1 MRKCFQTLKLGFQ
14 GWKLEFLYIETEVS
28 NYGNAKKLMALY
40 FLVSRNNFP

>member
-14 GWKLEFLYIETEVS
+14 GWKLEFLSVETEVS

>member
-1 MRKCFQTLKLGFQ
+1 MDEKM
-14 GWKLEFLYIETEVS
+14 FLSVETEVS